1 MDRGL
6 LNSALDRFFGAYRSA
21 RYQGVI
27 ITAASEKDLRVVQAQ
42 LEALLLD
49 GDLWSTPGAD
59 GAPDIPCSR
68 RTFNDQVLSRRRRTL
83 LLVAPTEWML
93 DWPEEDRSAFWSGV
107 ADLYGRH
114 AVRVLAVETP
124 ELNRHLR
131 VGFRQYRLPGTDI
144 GVWLSRHQPI
154 DGLQEVLQ

>member
-1 MDRGL
+1 MDRRL
-6 LNSALDRFFGAYRSA
+6 VNSALAACFAAYRGA
-21 RYQGVI
+21 RYQGVV
-27 ITAASEKDLRVVQAQ
+27 ITVPSESDRRLVQGQ

-49 GDLWSTPGAD
+49 CDLWSAPGVD

-68 RTFNDQVLSRRRRTL
+68 RVFVDQVLSRRQRTL
-83 LLVAPTEWML
+83 LLISPADWML
-93 DWPEEDRSAFWSGV
+93 DWPEEDRAVFWTGV

-124 ELNRHLR
+124 EISRHLR
-131 VGFRQYRLPGTDI
+131 VGFNRHRLAGT
-144 GVWLSRHQPI
+144 GVALWLSRHQPI

>member
-1 MDRGL
+1 MDRRL
-6 LNSALDRFFGAYRSA
+6 LNSALERFFYAYRDA
-21 RYQGVI
+21 RYQGVV
-27 ITAASEKDLRVVQAQ
+27 ITAASEKDLRLVRGQ
-42 LEALLLD
+42 LEALMLD
-49 GDLWSTPGAD
+49 CDLWSAPGAD

-68 RTFNDQVLSRRRRTL
+68 RAFNDQVLSRRQRTL
-83 LLVAPTEWML
+83 LVVAPTEWML

-124 ELNRHLR
+124 ELSRHLR
-131 VGFRQYRLPGTDI
+131 IGFMRYRLSGTEV
-144 GVWLSRHQPI
+144 GLWLSRHQPI

>member
-1 MDRGL
+1 M
-6 LNSALDRFFGAYRSA
+6 LDC
-21 RYQGVI
+21 
-27 ITAASEKDLRVVQAQ
+27 
-42 LEALLLD
+42 
-49 GDLWSTPGAD
+49 DLWRAPGAD

-68 RTFNDQVLSRRRRTL
+68 RAFNDQVLSRRQRTL
-83 LLVAPTEWML
+83 LVVAPTEWML

-124 ELNRHLR
+124 ELSRHLR
-131 VGFRQYRLPGTDI
+131 IGFMRYRLSGTEV
-144 GVWLSRHQPI
+144 GLWLSRHQPI

>member
-1 MDRGL
+1 MDRRQ
-6 LNSALDRFFGAYRSA
+6 LNSALERFFDAYRGA
-21 RYQGVI
+21 RYQGVV
-27 ITAASEKDLRVVQAQ
+27 ITVASERDLRLVQGQ

-49 GDLWSTPGAD
+49 CDLWSVPGAD

-68 RTFNDQVLSRRRRTL
+68 RAFNEQVLSRRQRTL
-83 LLVAPTEWML
+83 LLIAPAEWML

-124 ELNRHLR
+124 ALSRDLR
-131 VGFRQYRLPGTDI
+131 VGFRRYRLSGTE
-144 GVWLSRHQPI
+144 VAMWLSRHQPI
-154 DGLQEVLQ
+154 DGLEEVLQ